1 MAPEVIGSLVSAGG
15 SLLEGSLGQGFNVS
29 NMKRQADISKDLMRY
44 QWNNFSSP
52 AAQIASLNKA
62 GLGVN
67 AYLGGKG
74 SAGVPSGGMPSSA
87 PIAFDGIADLGNIA
101 SYVQSVAQ
109 AKKAG
114 MDTKLSEE
122 EIKNKEIERQRNEF
136 ELDLRKQFGK
146 DVQTADLANAYMNLI
161 LASDQSDLNEIQKAI
176 GKWNE
181 IKAEAEAKTSEH
193 NRDIMKQVL
202 DNNPTAL
209 RLENRLKELQ
219 GSAAAASAEESIAS
233 AKVARASAEQTEIF
247 NKIYSDQ
254 RFKHSMITQAVES
267 GRQAVEARKLTKSQ
281 ADHMN
286 YMVQQAAY
294 ATDMQEFTYWSNQI
308 QSFVHSVGEGVSSFY
323 GAGALKEL
331 IKLRQ
336 MQNAP
341 VNPVRGF
348 AP

>member
-15 SLLEGSLGQGFNVS
+15 SLLGGLLGQGMNVS
-29 NMKRQADISKDLMRY
+29 NMERQAAISKDLMRY

-74 SAGVPSGGMPSSA
+74 SVGMPSGGMPSSA
-87 PIAFDGIADLGNIA
+87 PITFDGIADLGNIA
-101 SYVQSVAQ
+101 SYIQSVAQ

-114 MDTKLSEE
+114 MDTKLSEQ
-122 EIKNKEIERQRNEF
+122 EIKNKEVERQRNEF
-136 ELDLRKQFGK
+136 ELNLRKQFGK
-146 DVQTADLANAYMNLI
+146 DVESAALANAYMNLV

-181 IKAEAEAKTSEH
+181 VKAQAESKASEY

-219 GSAAAASAEESIAS
+219 GSAAAAQAAESF
-233 AKVARASAEQTEIF
+233 ARARTEEEL
-247 NKIYSDQ
+247 
-254 RFKHSMITQAVES
+254 RS
-267 GRQAVEARKLTKSQ
+267 GRKLALDLSNELQGLENDFNYETYQKRLEQFASQ
-281 ADHMN
+281 VGIVKWSLLTSEMEYKDRN
-286 YMVQQAAY
+286 AY
-294 ATDMQEFTYWSNQI
+294 HALQRLMLGKGSKQDGVDVFKFLRN
-308 QSFVHSVGEGVSSFY
+308 HSTEKFD
-323 GAGALKEL
+323 
-331 IKLRQ
+331 INDLR
-336 MQNAP
+336 
-341 VNPVRGF
+341 
-348 AP
+348 